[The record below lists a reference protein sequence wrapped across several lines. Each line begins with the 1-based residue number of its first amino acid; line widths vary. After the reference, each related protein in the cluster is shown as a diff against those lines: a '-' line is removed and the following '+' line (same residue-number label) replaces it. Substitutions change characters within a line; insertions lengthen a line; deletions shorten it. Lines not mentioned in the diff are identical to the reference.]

1 MWGVKIA
8 VEPAVTGAART
19 TTPTPEDCFQYIP
32 KTGPHHL
39 YVDFFLF
46 FLNKCVIFL
55 SFLSL
60 FTVRISLFA
69 CAVVYILKNCIFSQ
83 LIPPPLYGWIYLG
96 LFDFKQLKIARL

>member
-19 TTPTPEDCFQYIP
+19 TTPTPEDCFHYIP

-46 FLNKCVIFL
+46 FKNKCVIFL

-83 LIPPPLYGWIYLG
+83 LIPPRYMGGFIWGCLTLNN
-96 LFDFKQLKIARL
+96 LR